1 MHGQCEAE
9 DKRGKHAATRH
20 HMVTRHGGT
29 CLVGAEL
36 SAVRN
41 VTPRQVSDSQ
51 VNNHTS
57 EYNTIPALMSKMV
70 TMISDAANDATTT
83 VGGGGAQG
91 GSDKGEGQHSEQ
103 SATQVHDPQRRIAD
117 RNFASPWPKCSDC
130 LRNCLHTFILHRLQD
145 KQKGTPPGA
154 STGSVCLGFMHNCEC
169 MACLTHQVDADGK
182 SHTPAPNTKGVTELE
197 GLGRANLAK
206 NGKKRKYE
214 QSLARPMPDV

>member
-57 EYNTIPALMSKMV
+57 EYNTIPALMSEMV

-83 VGGGGAQG
+83 VGGGGTQE
-91 GSDKGEGQHSEQ
+91 GSEKGKDQHSEQ
-103 SATQVHDPQRRIAD
+103 RATQVQDPQTRFADTSLGLHFSCLPLVCGIVYLTLLSTDCRTKRRGPLQVLQRAQCAAVLCTIAS
-117 RNFASPWPKCSDC
+117 AW
-130 LRNCLHTFILHRLQD
+130 H
-145 KQKGTPPGA
+145 A
-154 STGSVCLGFMHNCEC
+154 
-169 MACLTHQVDADGK
+169 
-182 SHTPAPNTKGVTELE
+182 
-197 GLGRANLAK
+197 
-206 NGKKRKYE
+206 
-214 QSLARPMPDV
+214 